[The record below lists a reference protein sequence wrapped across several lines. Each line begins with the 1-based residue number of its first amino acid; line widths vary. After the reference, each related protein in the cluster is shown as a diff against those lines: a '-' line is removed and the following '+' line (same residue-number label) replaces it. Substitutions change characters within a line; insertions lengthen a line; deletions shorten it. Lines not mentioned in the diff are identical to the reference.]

1 MIRRQLRQKQRQQGF
16 TLTEVLVT
24 VGILIILLGISLV
37 TVAAYIKYL
46 RITELDNAARE
57 IYLAAENRAVLL
69 ENRQQ
74 GDTNKQALLAALGE
88 LPVERHLEGVDLVED
103 GEASDT
109 YTLYY
114 IHKDDTDIIDL
125 LLPEGSI
132 DPALWDG
139 DFYIVYEPTGGNVT
153 DVFFNKET
161 LTQATDDFKGFYET
175 WSNAPRNSRMN
186 QKPMIGYYGSGTIE
200 KEDIGALRTPVIQ
213 IINEDTLTVEVTYRI
228 PPTMASQVSLAVD
241 LEYQGQTIS
250 LTEEVTDVTRY
261 SRESRLIAGYQEV
274 TCTWLLDSLKEDLKF
289 AGLFKDSIGTPA
301 PGGDFKVTATTMMAG
316 TEPSSSSAEDNSL
329 FAKGSGGDTAGLLYY
344 RHVQNLDEEFSGV
357 QGKTAAEQKGDINCL
372 DYRKNKYYADYEHK
386 HIPIVND
393 TLTRYESKTGSDGDE
408 GNRRYELRNLS
419 VSVDS
424 GDAGLFQSAS
434 GKEFVGVRMVNTAVS
449 ASNGNAG
456 ALIGSAESCTFDDC
470 RVYWENE
477 PGETDLTGTLGDS
490 ATHYNYKITGATCGG
505 LAGQVSGTTNIGRSS
520 ASTLLQGS
528 ARAGGLVGN
537 AQGSVT
543 VTSSYADSYLA
554 GSGNA
559 AVLAGL
565 VCAADG
571 SNIVLTNCYTA
582 GFASMD
588 NAQRSAGLVTGG
600 GTISLTNAY
609 SVLQYT
615 AASKGEESGEE
626 NKRIYPLT
634 ENTATKT
641 NAFYLTIPGENEG
654 KLSDTQILV
663 VTDPAAQK
671 SYSEMTGADMGD
683 AFEVKTFNDSHPYN
697 LQAALNLTTYD
708 FPGLAGMPHYGD
720 WTAQFLNPSLV
731 YFEQYQGSGE
741 YRFKG
746 GNLNCLKKDTDT
758 GNIPVTDGYAM
769 AFLDNNDF
777 PSDKLT
783 LTYTFNGQNF
793 SREYARNSLPT
804 VSHDGYTYLLAPL
817 PDELVNVTD
826 ATLGTTTVNQLFSR
840 FYVELTVK
848 RSDTA
853 QEYGYYYN
861 PHFAG
866 TAVVKNGNEAPN
878 PRGLA
883 ISVRT
888 PRHLND
894 LSLYQC
900 YYGANNNYTFLQ
912 ELDLDYQN
920 YTGYKLFDP
929 DKRAVQPAIGT
940 LARPFDGIYNG
951 GCHKISNVDFT
962 RVSGERFV
970 GLFGC
975 TTNTLRNIVYE
986 MDPKTPLQ
994 ISVSNSSMPFYVGGL
1009 VGGNGGTITNCAV
1022 SGVNL
1027 SGGAYGVSLYLGAL
1041 AGRNHGLIQ
1050 QCGAEAAL
1058 LNGDGSNF
1066 ASVYA
1071 GGLIGEN
1078 SVSGSIAGS
1087 YVVGRVS
1094 VQGDRTS
1101 SVVGCGFAGAS
1112 FGRISQSYSAVGLE
1126 ANGEQSAQ
1134 HGFSASRGG
1143 VQSNAFYL
1151 NNVNLNYR
1159 EFTFNSDYASGIGI
1173 PERYE
1178 GLTEDG
1184 ITRTQLRME
1193 KVEGST
1199 TENPTTVFPYF
1210 TAVKNKD
1217 EKPIHY
1223 GLWPVKMSL
1232 DHMGVYYWEKLMIG
1246 DKESYHVR
1254 LSGAEID
1261 QKYIFGMSTLSNVY
1275 NDGGSVVDYGYG
1287 YYHRDGFSVEVT
1299 TTNLYYSEKGGNTGT
1314 KAEKLN
1320 AAWEDTD
1327 VNGELRS
1334 LMPGY
1339 TFHSFHSYGMGESG
1353 AGLYPGYTVYST
1365 TDEEKDSNI
1374 VLHPSSDVNY
1384 DKTVKFDFNP
1394 LFAGAVHPGVPYG
1407 WKIVSGGEASADEIG
1422 SEKNPYQV
1430 RAVSQLQNINW
1441 NPSKASSKE
1450 VLTAGNTA
1458 QFPYLSRSSHAAR
1471 FYWEQTH
1478 DIDGTGQT
1486 HSPIAEYYDATH
1498 DTQGNL
1504 NGWFGGVYDG
1514 NDYQIRNLNIKGSG
1528 EPSSVAGLFGVVY
1541 NGTLKNIILY
1551 ADRETTVTA
1560 TYNTGT
1566 QTAWYAIGTL
1576 AGLAA
1581 SDSDT
1586 AIEKCAVSGYTVDAN
1601 FYIYSGAGQA
1611 WGGAEVGGL
1620 VGISN
1625 MDLKGCTAVTTISIP
1640 GSARNPGDNSR
1651 IGGLAGASQKTISGC
1666 YAGGEISVADTTD
1679 GLLSMYIGGLV
1690 GGSYFKPLQ
1699 PAGGKQIGIV
1709 GNDTYNNRNNTT
1721 NNAIS
1726 NCYSYVKLPSIPA
1739 GATSAVNPRI
1749 ISLYAL
1755 GGTGEIN
1762 SAALAGTN
1770 WNTYGASNQ
1779 GVCTITNSYYLDSAI
1794 DFGGK
1799 GTTTTSGTGFVANTS
1814 VLLTKK
1820 NRYISIKTDIASSGV
1835 TALTYQQ
1842 MADQITADGLFARLG
1857 GDFAPVTTVTADG
1870 YSVAGR
1876 YSYVPINNPLYQNLQ
1891 GLNYPFPTILTQA
1904 GNHVH
1909 YGRWPLYGID
1919 RQLGA
1924 QPIDLDLF
1932 QKKSVTE
1939 QLKTSDGIAAGG
1951 TWSWKVADEDLAE
1964 AEMDQSGKLI
1974 VTGKKVGSTSVTV
1987 TYALGTGQSYSISVP
2002 VNITAVLMLRSEQSP
2017 VLLHTDD
2024 SAVIRL
2030 HPYGKDNSTI
2040 LDLAALGITLLP
2052 DKIDLREDELH
2063 YNGLSVEQQSNG
2075 DVLLLLTT
2083 TGTAEDCSLSFNFA
2097 YQYQGTEYSEIGIV
2111 PLHVTKPEIS
2121 PEPPLQVDGTLTATL
2136 DFNAAVQNATVISA
2150 DSTVFTVTSVPAGNG
2165 VTLNLTGAAEGTS
2178 SIIAMV
2184 NLRETN
2190 GVSQRVVLNI
2200 PVTVT
2205 AAASGGPDRAPA
2217 RPGGTSS
2224 LPESSGSSGA
2234 ADAPSSVPE
2243 GNESSA
2249 PVESSPENGD
2259 SSGLVSF
2266 PERTGGLDAP
2276 SASPGI
2282 GGT

>member
-88 LPVERHLEGVDLVED
+88 LPVERHLEGVELVED
-103 GEASDT
+103 GEASNT

-114 IHKDDTDIIDL
+114 IHKDDTEIIDL

-132 DPALWDG
+132 GPALWDG

-153 DVFFNKET
+153 DVFFNREG
-161 LTQATDDFKGFYET
+161 LTQVKDDFKGFYET

-200 KEDIGALRTPVIQ
+200 KEDIGALRTPVIR
-213 IINEDTLTVEVTYRI
+213 IVNEDTLTVEVTYRI

-250 LTEEVTDVTRY
+250 LTEKVTDVTRY

-289 AGLFKDSIGTPA
+289 AGLFKDPIGISA

-344 RHVQNLDEEFSGV
+344 RHVQNLDEKFSGV
-357 QGKTAAEQKGDINCL
+357 QGKTAAEQQGDINCL
-372 DYRKNKYYADYEHK
+372 DYKKNKYYAAYEHK

-393 TLTRYESKTGSDGDE
+393 KLTRYESKTGSDGDE

-424 GDAGLFQSAS
+424 GNAGLFQSAS
-434 GKEFVGVRMVNTAVS
+434 GKEFVGVRMVNTEVS
-449 ASNGNAG
+449 APDGNAG

-477 PGETDLTGTLGDS
+477 PGETDLTGALGDS
-490 ATHYNYKITGATCGG
+490 VNGYQYKITGANCGG
-505 LAGQVSGTTNIGRSS
+505 LAGQVSGTTSIGRSS

-528 ARAGGLVGN
+528 AQAGGLVGN

-559 AVLAGL
+559 VVLAGL

-600 GTISLTNAY
+600 GTVGLTNAY

-641 NAFYLTIPGENEG
+641 NAFYLTIPGENEDG
-654 KLSDTQILV
+654 HCLSHTQIPV
-663 VTDPAAQK
+663 ATDSTTQK
-671 SYSEMTGADMGD
+671 SYSEMTGADMGG

-731 YFEQYQGSGE
+731 YFEQYKEGD

-920 YTGYKLFDP
+920 YTGYTLFDTS
-929 DKRAVQPAIGT
+929 KRVVQPAIGT

-1009 VGGNGGTITNCAV
+1009 VGGNGGTVTNCAV

-1027 SGGAYGVSLYLGAL
+1027 SGGAYGVNLYLGAL

-1101 SVVGCGFAGAS
+1101 GVVGCGFAGAS

-1210 TAVKNKD
+1210 TAVKDKD
-1217 EKPIHY
+1217 GKAVHY
-1223 GLWPVKMSL
+1223 GEWPVKMSL

-1287 YYHRDGFSVEVT
+1287 YYHKDGFSVEVT
-1299 TTNLYYSEKGGNTGT
+1299 VTNLYYSERDGNTG
-1314 KAEKLN
+1314 EKVLELK

-1353 AGLYPGYTVYST
+1353 AGLYPGYTVYSAT
-1365 TDEEKDSNI
+1365 NEEKDSNI
-1374 VLHPSSDVNY
+1374 VLSPTID
-1384 DKTVKFDFNP
+1384 DTKTVKFDINP
-1394 LFAGAVHPGVPYG
+1394 LFAGVVHPGVPYD
-1407 WKIVSGGEASADEIG
+1407 WKIVPGSEAFG
-1422 SEKNPYQV
+1422 YNVGTEKNPYQV

-1458 QFPYLSRSSHAAR
+1458 QFPYLSRGSHASR

-1486 HSPIAEYYDATH
+1486 HSPIAEYYDETSGN
-1498 DTQGNL
+1498 QGNL

-1566 QTAWYAIGTL
+1566 RTAWYAIGTL

-1586 AIEKCAVSGYTVDAN
+1586 AIEKCAVSGYTINADV
-1601 FYIYSGAGQA
+1601 YTYVG
-1611 WGGAEVGGL
+1611 WGGSEIGGL

-1625 MDLKGCTAVTTISIP
+1625 MDLEGCTAVTTISIP
-1640 GSARNPGDNSR
+1640 SKANDNDNMR
-1651 IGGLAGASQKTISGC
+1651 IGGLAGASQKTIRNC
-1666 YAGGEISVADTTD
+1666 YAGGAISVDPGATVRKNI
-1679 GLLSMYIGGLV
+1679 YVGGLV

-1699 PAGGKQIGIV
+1699 PDGGNVIGVV
-1709 GNDTYNNRNNTT
+1709 GKDVDKTD
-1721 NNAIS
+1721 NAIT
-1726 NCYSYVKLPSIPA
+1726 NCYSYVALPSRGKEGHQKIA
-1739 GATSAVNPRI
+1739 AI
-1749 ISLYAL
+1749 YAL
-1755 GGTGEIN
+1755 GGTGEIYPLGETN
-1762 SAALAGTN
+1762 APELAN
-1770 WNTYGASNQ
+1770 H
-1779 GVCTITNSYYLDSAI
+1779 GVCTIENSYYLSGVI
-1794 DFGGK
+1794 DE
-1799 GTTTTSGTGFVANTS
+1799 SFVGDY
-1814 VLLTKK
+1814 V
-1820 NRYISIKTDIASSGV
+1820 YILGHGSYPVKTDIQNTSGV
-1835 TALTYQQ
+1835 TRLTYQQ
-1842 MADQITADGLFARLG
+1842 MADQTTADGLLARLG
-1857 GDFAPVTTVTADG
+1857 GNFTPVTTVTADG

-1951 TWSWKVADEDLAE
+1951 TWSCKVAGEDLAE
-1964 AEMDQSGKLI
+1964 AEMDQSGNLT

-2002 VNITAVLMLRSEQSP
+2002 VNVTAVLMLRSEQSP
-2017 VLLHTDD
+2017 VQLHTDD

-2075 DVLLLLTT
+2075 DVLLRLTT

-2121 PEPPLQVDGTLTATL
+2121 PEPPLQVDGTLAVTVG
-2136 DFNAAVQNATVISA
+2136 FNAAVQNATVISA
-2150 DSTVFTVTSVPAGNG
+2150 DSTVFTVTSVPAGNQ
-2165 VTLNLTGAAEGTS
+2165 VTLNLTGATEGTS

-2205 AAASGGPDRAPA
+2205 VSGESARAPA

-2234 ADAPSSVPE
+2234 ADAPPSALE

-2249 PVESSPENGD
+2249 PVESSPESRD
-2259 SSGLVSF
+2259 SSGLVSS
-2266 PERTGGLDAP
+2266 PGLDAP
-2276 SASPGI
+2276 SAPPGI
-2282 GGT
+2282 GGA